1 MNILQR
7 IFTDYYEEIKYTLHP
22 RDSEMEN
29 IDKMLNCGDP
39 SFGGAMYVCTTCHN
53 MKFVPFRCKSRF
65 CPTCGVK
72 YSQERSTSMA
82 FKLVNCTH
90 RHCVFTID
98 EELRHFFL
106 EDRSLL
112 NCLFRAVQSVILHMF
127 NKINKSQNFVPG
139 FICVLHTFGRPL
151 EWNPHIHCIL
161 SESGIHK
168 SKHRFIKSFTKWRQ
182 DILLS
187 FGYDPLFCPHC
198 KKEMALVEVYYRHKW
213 VSLQELYERTM
224 AKVKCRSA

>member
-1 MNILQR
+1 
-7 IFTDYYEEIKYTLHP
+7 
-22 RDSEMEN
+22 MEN

-53 MKFVPFRCKSRF
+53 MKFVPFHCKSRF

-198 KKEMALVEVYYRHKW
+198 KKEMALVEVYYRHKR

>member
-1 MNILQR
+1 
-7 IFTDYYEEIKYTLHP
+7 
-22 RDSEMEN
+22 MEN

-98 EELRHFFL
+98 EKLRHFFL

-224 AKVKCRSA
+224 AKVKFRSA

>member
-1 MNILQR
+1 
-7 IFTDYYEEIKYTLHP
+7 
-22 RDSEMEN
+22 
-29 IDKMLNCGDP
+29 MLNCGNP

-98 EELRHFFL
+98 EKLRHFFL

-198 KKEMALVEVYYRHKW
+198 KKEMALVEVYYRHKR